1 MILRGGKAAA
11 RTRSLECVQSVHAI
25 STATHAAPK
34 SIRRRHRQAPC
45 WHMFGFC
52 LEKRRLTSLRLRSAA
67 FLPRAARA
75 HASCVAWIASSTPG
89 LRCTSCTE
97 AAARAQAASIIRVT
111 RIGAVT
117 LVSPLRAG
125 RLGCPSGG
133 ICGQLPGRWPL
144 SPLRSRPP
152 AAHIR
157 FRRQSRDCGSVGFSI
172 VICATCC

>member
-1 MILRGGKAAA
+1 MRGGKAAA

-34 SIRRRHRQAPC
+34 SSRRAPY
-45 WHMFGFC
+45 WHMVG
-52 LEKRRLTSLRLRSAA
+52 EKASHLYLQAFTPHLRSAA